1 MAYNPTPP
9 PPPSNSSNREGTKG
23 NNPMDGFHIMPDGSK
38 MRDSDMPTK
47 PSPFVEEV
55 DPTPSPILGEIKFIK
70 TIYSQDAFRQSV
82 DTSISELV
90 TQKETIDI
98 QQFFNQYNQIFFDI
112 PQKGINSHETII
124 RESMDYVND
133 FTDYKDEQILDLEDQ
148 IIALNNEILELQQA
162 DLEGEADDISED
174 IEAQAQQQKALAEI
188 GDPSN
193 PNIYWSSDS
202 ARLLF
207 PDGLK
212 KVGKHMQED
221 NDQLLP
227 NGADAFEG
235 NKTKINNSWKD
246 LKQAYELGG
255 DGNIREFQ
263 EVRTY
268 SDWKTDI
275 NKRGEWQKRR
285 DNCMDCLDYVRD
297 IVKQTYE
304 DITS

>member
-9 PPPSNSSNREGTKG
+9 PPPSNNKG
-23 NNPMDGFHIMPDGSK
+23 ELPTGKSPIMEK
-38 MRDSDMPTK
+38 
-47 PSPFVEEV
+47 PFVEAV

-90 TQKETIDI
+90 TQRETIDI
-98 QQFFNQYNQIFFDI
+98 QQFFDQYHQIFFDI
-112 PQKGINSHETII
+112 PQKGINSHENII

-133 FTDYKDEQILDLEDQ
+133 FTDYKDEQILDLENQ

-193 PNIYWSSDS
+193 PNIYWSNDS
-202 ARLLF
+202 TRLLF

-212 KVGKHMQED
+212 KVGKHMQDD

-227 NGADAFEG
+227 NGADVFEG
-235 NKTKINNSWKD
+235 NKNKIDNSWKD
-246 LKQAYELGG
+246 LKQAYEKGG

-268 SDWKTDI
+268 SEWKADI
-275 NKRGEWQKRR
+275 NKRGDGAKRKA
-285 DNCMDCLDYVRD
+285 NCMDCLDYVRD